1 MYSIDINFLNDR
13 EPLPESGGGRE
24 RSGPQLEIPGKAAL
38 IAGGGVA
45 VAFLL
50 ATAGAWVYFE
60 QVRVPK
66 LEAKKAKLENDLGVV
81 AASEQRLQQIRT
93 ETDLVEK
100 QTEALGSVFNYIKPW
115 SALMQDLRDRIPPG
129 VRISTVEQLEDESS
143 SAAADPEASPSAPP
157 PSMLE
162 IKGFARSFNDVN
174 DFTLVLQR
182 SSFLQGTKT
191 RLIEAT
197 LVDNPN
203 QEIQASEDRFEGELK
218 PVVEYTIQTQLSS
231 TPATEL
237 LTELQRKGAQG
248 LVDRIKTLQ
257 QRGVI

>member
-13 EPLPESGGGRE
+13 EPLPETGGRE
-24 RSGPQLEIPGKAAL
+24 SSRPPLEIPGKAAL

-60 QVRVPK
+60 KVQVPK
-66 LEAKKAKLENDLGVV
+66 LEAEKQKLENDLGVV
-81 AASEQRLQQIRT
+81 AASEQRLLQIRT

-115 SALMQDLRDRIPPG
+115 SALMQDMRDRIPPG
-129 VRISTVEQLEDESS
+129 VRISTVEQLEDETQ
-143 SAAADPEASPSAPP
+143 AAVDPEAPPSAPP
-157 PSMLE
+157 PSRLE
-162 IKGFARSFNDVN
+162 IKGYAKSFNDVN
-174 DFTLVLQR
+174 DFTIVLQR
-182 SSFLQGTKT
+182 SSFLQGSQT
-191 RLIEAT
+191 RLLEAT

-218 PVVEYTIQTQLSS
+218 QVVEYTISTQLSS

-237 LTELQRKGAQG
+237 LPELQRKGAQG

>member
-1 MYSIDINFLNDR
+1 MYSIDINFLSDR

-50 ATAGAWVYFE
+50 ATVGAWVVLE
-60 QVRVPK
+60 QVQIPA
-66 LEAKKAKLENDLGVV
+66 LEAEKAKLENDLGVV

-93 ETDLVEK
+93 EMDLVQQ
-100 QTEALGSVFNYIKPW
+100 QTDALASVFNYIKPW
-115 SALMQDLRDRIPPG
+115 SALMQDMRDRVPPG
-129 VRISTVEQLEDESS
+129 VRISNIEQTDE
-143 SAAADPEASPSAPP
+143 AAAAPADPEAPPSAPP
-157 PSMLE
+157 PSTLTVS
-162 IKGFARSFNDVN
+162 GFARSFNDVN
-174 DFTLVLQR
+174 DFTLMLAR
-182 SSFLQGTKT
+182 SSFLQGSET
-191 RLIEAT
+191 RLLEAN

-203 QEIQASEDRFEGELK
+203 QEVQASEERFEGEFK
-218 PVVEYTIQTQLSS
+218 QMVEFTISTQLSS

-237 LTELQRKGAQG
+237 LPELQRKGSQG
-248 LVDRIKTLQ
+248 LVDRIQVLQ